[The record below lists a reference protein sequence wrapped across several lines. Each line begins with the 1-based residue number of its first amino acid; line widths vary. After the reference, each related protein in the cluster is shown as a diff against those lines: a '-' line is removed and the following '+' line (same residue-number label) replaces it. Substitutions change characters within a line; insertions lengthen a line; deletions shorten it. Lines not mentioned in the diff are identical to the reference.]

1 MTKQKQVRIG
11 GAAAFLGD
19 SSISVPQLIR
29 GGNVDYIIL
38 DYLAEVTMSLLAR
51 SMAKRP
57 HMGYAPYFVDVI
69 MAQNIRHIAE
79 KGIKIVT
86 NAGGVNPHACRDAIL
101 KVAEQNEVNI
111 KIAVIEG
118 DDLMPRHDELA
129 AQGVKEMSTGDS
141 WPAQMM
147 SMNAYLGARPIAEAL
162 DMGADIVITGRV
174 VDSALTL
181 GPLMHE
187 FSWQETEYD
196 LLAAGSLAGHIIECG
211 AQATGGLF
219 TDWEEVPDWANIGY
233 PVIECY
239 PDGRFVVMKPENT
252 GGIVTPATVGE
263 QLLYEIGDPQSYLLP
278 DVVCDFS
285 QVNIAEIGKNQV
297 EVSGVIGRP
306 PTGSYKIYGAYQ
318 DGYRCIAISP
328 VIGINAVQKAE
339 RQAAAMIERTRTI
352 FKEQDLGDYRDTL
365 VECMGAE
372 SAYGPHA
379 RTRNTREVACKIS
392 LEHENPKALQI
403 FSNEAYAPTTS
414 MSPGTTG
421 WFAGKPAVSPV
432 VKLFSFLIPKKEVPY
447 SITLDEDS
455 RTLTQDPGEVFDPAS
470 IVRPEVAN
478 AVPIKEET
486 KSVPLIQLAWGR
498 SGDKG
503 NTCNIG
509 IMARK
514 PEYLPYIRRSLTEQ
528 AVFKHMEH
536 IFHGA
541 KNPRVE
547 RFDLPGL
554 NAVNFLLHE
563 SLGGGQ
569 MASLRMDPLA
579 KGMAQQLMEFPVEI
593 PANLIE

>member
-1 MTKQKQVRIG
+1 MENSKTIRIG

-38 DYLAEVTMSLLAR
+38 DYLAEVTMSFLAR

-57 HMGYAPYFVDVI
+57 HMGYAPYFVNVI
-69 MAQNIRHIAE
+69 MANSIQDIAE

-86 NAGGVNPHACRDAIL
+86 NAGGINPHACRDAVLKLAEQHGVNL
-101 KVAEQNEVNI
+101 KVAV
-111 KIAVIEG
+111 VDG

-129 AQGVKEMSTGDS
+129 AQDIKEMTTGES
-141 WPAQMM
+141 WPSNMM
-147 SMNAYLGARPIAEAL
+147 SMNAYLGARPIADAL

-187 FSWQETEYD
+187 FNWQETDYD

-211 AQATGGLF
+211 AQATGGLH
-219 TDWEEVPDWANIGY
+219 TDWEDVPDWANIGY

-263 QLLYEIGDPQSYLLP
+263 QLLYEIGDPQAYFLP

-285 QVNIAEIGKNQV
+285 QVNIKQIAENQV
-297 EVSGVIGRP
+297 EVTGVIGQP
-306 PTGSYKIYGAYQ
+306 PTATYKVYGAYQ
-318 DGYRCIAISP
+318 DGYRCIAVSP
-328 VIGINAVQKAE
+328 VIGMNAVQKAE
-339 RQAAAMIERTRTI
+339 RQAAAMIKRTETI
-352 FKEQDLGDYRDTL
+352 FAERNMGAYRDTL

-372 SAYGPHA
+372 SAYGPHS
-379 RTRNTREVACKIS
+379 RSRDTREVACKIS
-392 LEHENPKALQI
+392 LEHENPEALQI
-403 FSNEAYAPTTS
+403 FSNEVYAPTTS

-421 WFAGKPAVSPV
+421 WFAGKPSVDPV
-432 VKLFSFLIPKKEVPY
+432 VKLFSFLIPKNEVAY
-447 SITLDEDS
+447 TATLDDS
-455 RTLTQDPGEVFDPAS
+455 SQTSSQDPTVVFDPSS
-470 IVRPEVAN
+470 IARPQVEDATLN
-478 AVPIKEET
+478 GEEAKT
-486 KSVPLIQLAWGR
+486 VPLIQLAWGR

-514 PEYLPYIRRSLTEQ
+514 PEYLPYIRAALTES
-528 AVFKHMEH
+528 AVFTFMNH

-554 NAVNFLLHE
+554 NALNFLLHE

-579 KGMAQQLMEFPVEI
+579 KGMAQQLLEFPVEI
-593 PANLIE
+593 PVDLV